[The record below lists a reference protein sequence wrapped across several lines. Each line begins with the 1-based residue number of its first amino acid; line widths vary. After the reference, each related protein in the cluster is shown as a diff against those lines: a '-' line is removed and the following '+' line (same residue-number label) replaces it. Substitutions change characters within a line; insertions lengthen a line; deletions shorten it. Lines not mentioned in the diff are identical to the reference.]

1 MDKIESLNI
10 NSEINQN
17 FLFSLLKSCNS
28 LTNLGIISKIRQF
41 TQTNEFFSHY
51 TNINAKNFDLFINK
65 FLKKSNIFIKKI
77 SCIKE
82 FEKFRIESDK
92 YISFISTIII
102 LYYMEIKLQKIINL
116 ISQKIN
122 KIISYCNS
130 SLNDFNEL
138 QEKIYQLTETLNIK
152 SNYSRI
158 STKHNTLLLENDI
171 LTPKFIEFQ
180 DKEEDINTLKSNLF
194 LSFVNKNENNK
205 RNQLKRRDS
214 YTSFSNLTFSSLK
227 EESNSTKKINNSK
240 PKKKNHI
247 RATSVEKMSFPYV
260 NLLHLSNEMFKKKI
274 INSNEKIK
282 LKELIISNDPRLI
295 SLCKCS
301 TDRENNFFKIKKF
314 LSEKN

>member
-1 MDKIESLNI
+1 MDKIELLNI
-10 NSEINQN
+10 NSEVNQH
-17 FLFSLLKSCNS
+17 FLFSLLKSSNS

-41 TQTNEFFSHY
+41 TQTDEFFSHY

-77 SCIKE
+77 SCLKE
-82 FEKFRIESDK
+82 FKKYRIESDK

-130 SLNDFNEL
+130 NLNDFNEL
-138 QEKIYQLTETLNIK
+138 QDKIYELTEVLNNK
-152 SNYSRI
+152 SNFSRN
-158 STKHNTLLLENDI
+158 STKYNTVFLENDM

-180 DKEEDINTLKSNLF
+180 DKDNDINNLKHNLF
-194 LSFVNKNENNK
+194 LSFVNKNENIENHK
-205 RNQLKRRDS
+205 IKRRDS

-282 LKELIISNDPRLI
+282 LKELIISNDQRLI